1 MTRPGLII
9 GVVTLTIGV
18 HLISS
23 SALCCP
29 SCYGDPNSSATQ
41 GMNIAILSLLGVT
54 GSVLG
59 AVLAFFLYMRHR
71 SLMIHRR
78 FKDMLN

>member
-1 MTRPGLII
+1 MTRLSRII
-9 GVVTLTIGV
+9 GIVTLTIGV

-23 SALCCP
+23 NVLGCP

-59 AVLAFFLYMRHR
+59 GVVAFFLYMRHR